1 MLDDSSPDL
10 EGNVRALIL
19 ESLHQSGDQCWAIK
33 EEAKQFGFPL
43 CYRIMKSQDGYE
55 NKYLTSRVVRD
66 SESFWVTATNRTDD
80 ATLWFIDHVD
90 VIREGEKLLDRYN
103 LTASQSSSLPL
114 GKGGAASLA
123 IDGNKDG
130 QKGSCTQTSKIQD
143 SWWKVNLEQWFV
155 IYKVVIYNRKECC
168 QDKIDGATVEALLIE
183 EGEDQVETV
192 QCGKVHYRYGKNVYT
207 IQCNSRPIANY
218 IRINQTDNYLA
229 LCEVEIYGTL
239 FKTKFYMPPPAATI
253 PKQSPPKD
261 KQELTKELEK
271 EIAKMDK
278 KETSNNGAQQGDH
291 THSEEK
297 SSGSIYL
304 GNIIIYFLV
313 ATGICC

>member
-1 MLDDSSPDL
+1 M
-10 EGNVRALIL
+10 
-19 ESLHQSGDQCWAIK
+19 
-33 EEAKQFGFPL
+33 
-43 CYRIMKSQDGYE
+43 
-55 NKYLTSRVVRD
+55 
-66 SESFWVTATNRTDD
+66 
-80 ATLWFIDHVD
+80 
-90 VIREGEKLLDRYN
+90 
-103 LTASQSSSLPL
+103 TASQSSSLPL

-168 QDKIDGATVEALLIE
+168 QDKIDGATVEALLE
-183 EGEDQVETV
+183 LEAQVETV

-207 IQCNSRPIANY
+207 IECNSMPSANY
-218 IRINQTDNYLA
+218 IRIDQPNNYLA
-229 LCEVEIYGTL
+229 LCEVEIYGTS

>member
-1 MLDDSSPDL
+1 MDGSYAGRMLVVDISTQDS
-10 EGNVRALIL
+10 EARALVL
-19 ESLHQSGDQCWAIK
+19 DTPDHDEVDECWMI
-33 EEAKQFGFPL
+33 EEVIMEKGFPVG
-43 CYRIMKSQDGYE
+43 YKIMKSQGRHK
-55 NKYLTSRVVRD
+55 NKYLFAGVDRD
-66 SESFWVTATNRTDD
+66 EESFWVSVTDRTDAD
-80 ATLWFIDHVD
+80 ILWFIDLVD
-90 VIREGEKLLDRYN
+90 KGMILNRDSMK
-103 LTASQSSSLPL
+103 ASQSSSLPN
-114 GKGGAASLA
+114 GAAPSRA
-123 IDGNKDG
+123 IDGNKNG
-130 QKGSCTQTSKIQD
+130 QKGSCSHTASIRD
-143 SWWKVNLEQWFV
+143 SWWKVDLGDTYTIE
-155 IYKVVIYNRKECC
+155 KVVIYNPTDCC
-168 QDKIDGATVEALLIE
+168 QERIDGATVTAVLQKI
-183 EGEDQVETV
+183 QVE
-192 QCGKVHYRYGKNVYT
+192 CGKIHYKYGTNEYT
-207 IQCNSRPIANY
+207 IECNHQPSANQ
-218 IRINQTDNYLA
+218 IRIDQPNNYLI
-229 LCEVEIYGTL
+229 LCEVEIYGTS